1 MQWFRAARS
10 MVDSMDCRDLT
21 SLQTLLFMVMFLQ
34 SGSKLSTCYSYIGV
48 ILRSAIR
55 LGLHRSVSNTFD
67 PVEHEVRK
75 RIFWCVRK
83 MDIYVA
89 AMLGL
94 PQMLNDDDIDQEY
107 PIEVDDEYITVER
120 VLPMPPGKPS
130 LMAAFNNHT
139 RMIAILAKVLKH
151 IYPTKG
157 LRSKSNQSYVVSH
170 AKIRELEQ
178 ELQKWYEQLPEAFRP
193 GRQDSPRELV
203 R

>member
-1 MQWFRAARS
+1 
-10 MVDSMDCRDLT
+10 MDCRDLT

-34 SGSKLSTCYSYIGV
+34 SSSKLSTCYSYVGV
-48 ILRSAIR
+48 ALRSSIR
-55 LGLHRSVSNTFD
+55 LGLHRSVSNTFN

-107 PIEVDDEYITVER
+107 PVEVDDEYITTEGII
-120 VLPMPPGKPS
+120 PMPPGRAC

-139 RMIAILAKVLKH
+139 RMITIFAKVVRS

-157 LRSKSNQSYVVSH
+157 LKGKSNHSYVFSH
-170 AKIRELEQ
+170 AKICELEQ
-178 ELQKWYEQLPEAFRP
+178 ELQAWYEQLPEAFRP
-193 GRQDSPRELV
+193 GPDAPRALIRYV